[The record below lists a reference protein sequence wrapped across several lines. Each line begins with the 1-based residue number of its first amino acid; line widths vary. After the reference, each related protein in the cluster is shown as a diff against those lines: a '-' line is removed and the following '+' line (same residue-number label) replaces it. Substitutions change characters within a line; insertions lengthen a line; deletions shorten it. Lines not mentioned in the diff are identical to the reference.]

1 VNARPPKENEARTDS
16 SGRATRSSR
25 ELQSSEGL
33 LEQRTVHHGAFATF
47 DFTDLTCRQAQLARE
62 LVDADPER
70 QPA

>member
-1 VNARPPKENEARTDS
+1 MGAKTRRTTHDIGR
-16 SGRATRSSR
+16 SGCAARSSR

-33 LEQRTVHHGAFATF
+33 LEQCAMHQRALATF
-47 DFTDLTCRQAQLARE
+47 DFTDIIRRQAQLARE